1 MTVTHFAPYVMTL
14 RPGPN
19 AEQAAERAARYII
32 DTWMPGN
39 AGGVHLMVT
48 PRLTKALLAIYTAAK
63 GPVRV
68 RVSLD
73 GNVPLLEVLS

>member
-1 MTVTHFAPYVMTL
+1 MTVVRFDPYTL
-14 RPGPN
+14 TLTPGPN
-19 AEQAAERAARYII
+19 ADRAAERAARYII

-48 PRLTKALLAIYTAAK
+48 PRIKAALLAIYQKAT

-68 RVSLD
+68 RVSLE
-73 GNVPLLEVLS
+73 GNVPLLEVL